1 METVA
6 KQAGTK
12 RYAKRKRSG
21 GESIEVK
28 DEVIVQRMSSE
39 VTAKQQKY
47 PRIAPRE
54 FVPFEFDEITFDNVV
69 DACQTYFAAH
79 IDKDMVCDILPGEL
93 GPSCKKMCQIPDH
106 IYVRLIN
113 AVSTHILGSRVQFSK
128 Y

>member
-1 METVA
+1 METVE
-6 KQAGTK
+6 KQTGTK

-47 PRIAPRE
+47 PRIVPRE

-69 DACQTYFAAH
+69 DACQKYFAAH
-79 IDKDMVCDILPGEL
+79 IDKDMVCDILAGERGL
-93 GPSCKKMCQIPDH
+93 SCKKMCQIPDH
-106 IYVRLIN
+106 IYARFTH
-113 AVSTHILGSRVQFSK
+113 AVSTYIPGSRVRFSK